1 MIVLA
6 ETIISLVF
14 EGELSRGRQGQP
26 VSAAIDITHALTDE
40 LAVALV
46 HSRYATTGM
55 HAAAGGGL
63 CIYERIGCERYDN
76 VGVEAHYRITP
87 DLVAI
92 GGLHALSF
100 AGDDYGLKLAARG
113 ERRIDRFTLR
123 ATPTLI
129 LAEQWWLPLA
139 AIAHVGPL
147 SGGIETG
154 ITAPLDEPSAWEI
167 PIGFTLEVNAYG
179 GVAIGASFVW
189 PRIVGGRDQPAN
201 RAAIHGLEHRVA
213 QLWVTSTW

>member
-1 MIVLA
+1 MIALA
-6 ETIISLVF
+6 ETIISLVL

-26 VSAAIDITHALTDE
+26 VSAAPDITHAITGE
-40 LAVALV
+40 LAVAVV

-76 VGVEAHYRITP
+76 VGVEAHYRVTGDI
-87 DLVAI
+87 VAI
-92 GGLHALSF
+92 AGLHALSF

-129 LAEQWWLPLA
+129 IAEQWWLPLA
-139 AIAHVGPL
+139 AIANVGPL
-147 SGGIETG
+147 AGGIETG

-167 PIGFTLEVNAYG
+167 PIGFTLEVAAHDH
-179 GVAIGASFVW
+179 VVVGASFVW
-189 PRIVGGRDQPAN
+189 PRIVGGRDQPEN

-213 QLWVTSTW
+213 SLWLTTTW